1 MQTIHP
7 TAIIDAA
14 AQLGSGVTIGAYS
27 VVGPHVTLGDGVK
40 LHSHVVIDG
49 YTTVGAGCEVWSF
62 AVLGATPQHTRYDGE
77 PSELHI
83 GANCVIREHVTMHP
97 GTAIGAMQTIV
108 GNNGLFFAGAHVA
121 HDCVVGDHV
130 IFANNAALGGHVEIG
145 DHVMLG
151 GFAAVQQWCRVG
163 AHAMVGAHSL
173 VDADVMPFTI
183 AAGNRA
189 TLSGINVIGLERRG
203 FSPEIIAGLRDLFRN
218 LIRGN
223 GLFATRL
230 AAVQE
235 RFSGTAEYDAV
246 FEFIKTAGRNGVCQT
261 YKRP

>member
-173 VDADVMPFTI
+173 VDADIIPYCI

-189 TLSGINVIGLERRG
+189 RLSGINVIGLDRRG
-203 FSPEIIAGLRDLFRN
+203 FAPSTVTALRDLFRQ

-223 GLFATRL
+223 GLFASRL
-230 AAVQE
+230 QDVRAHFAGQPE
-235 RFSGTAEYDAV
+235 IDLLFD
-246 FEFIKTAGRNGVCQT
+246 FIDNAGRNGVCHSF
-261 YKRP
+261 KR